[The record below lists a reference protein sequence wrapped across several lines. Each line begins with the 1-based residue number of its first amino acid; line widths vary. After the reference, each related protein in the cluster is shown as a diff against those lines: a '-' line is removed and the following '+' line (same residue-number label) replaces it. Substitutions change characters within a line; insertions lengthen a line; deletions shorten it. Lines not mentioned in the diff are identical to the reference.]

1 MRFFFAFATLL
12 LTLCACVPGSVER
25 KVFLNIYSTAP
36 SGRQFEVLVRY
47 GKVDSASYR
56 LIGTDAKHDSLLLDS
71 GPISVLIESNHTTL
85 FQSLR
90 VTRDYA
96 EPTVD
101 VYYTE
106 VDSSV
111 HGSAQHGLSVFHYD
125 KGELLF
131 E

>member
-1 MRFFFAFATLL
+1 MRLFVAGATLL
-12 LTLCACVPGSVER
+12 LFLCACIRSSVER
-25 KVFLNIYSTAP
+25 KVRLNIYSTAP
-36 SGRQFEVLVRY
+36 SERQFEVLVRY

-71 GPISVLIESNHTTL
+71 DLISVSIVSDHTML

-90 VTRDYA
+90 VVRGYA

-101 VYYTE
+101 VYFTE
-106 VDSSV
+106 VDSTM
-111 HGSAQHGLSVFHYD
+111 HGIPQHGLSVFYYD
-125 KGELLF
+125 KGQLLF